1 LPAAIADGRPHR
13 IQIIRFIYYFSEL
26 IGMEGVVEGD
36 FNPYVLLPLKIGP
49 LVVRQLAW
57 GDFIELDYN

>member
-1 LPAAIADGRPHR
+1 
-13 IQIIRFIYYFSEL
+13 
-26 IGMEGVVEGD
+26 MEGSEES
-36 FNPYVLLPLKIGP
+36 PYGLLPLKIGP